1 MAKIIF
7 RIAGIWGFLILTPLL
22 FLRDRIGISTPP
34 EITHPEYFYGFLAVA
49 LLFQALFLLIATDPP
64 RHRPIMP
71 IAVVEKFSY
80 VILIYWLT
88 ATHQSPANLAIFA
101 TIDLVLGLLFLF
113 AFLKTP
119 PQPRATN

>member
-1 MAKIIF
+1 MAKTIF

-22 FLRDRIGISTPP
+22 FLRDRIGTATPP
-34 EITHPEYFYGFLAVA
+34 ALTHPEYFYGFLAVA
-49 LLFQALFLLIATDPP
+49 LFFQALFLLIATDPP
-64 RHRPIMP
+64 RYRPIMALA
-71 IAVVEKFSY
+71 IFEKLSY

-101 TIDLVLGLLFLF
+101 TIDLVLGLLFLL

-119 PQPRATN
+119 RQA

>member
-1 MAKIIF
+1 MAKNIF

-34 EITHPEYFYGFLAVA
+34 AITHPEYFYGFLAVS

-64 RHRPIMP
+64 RSRPVMP
-71 IAVVEKFSY
+71 IAILEKFSY
-80 VILIYWLT
+80 VIVIYWLT
-88 ATHQSPANLAIFA
+88 ATLQSPSNLAIFA
-101 TIDLVLGLLFLF
+101 TIDLLLGLLFIL

-119 PQPRATN
+119 RQA